1 MNNSSNYK
9 SYLKYKNKY
18 LNLKNQIAGT
28 SIKST
33 NLDKKVEPS
42 FSDLSKK
49 VPKEIFAE
57 IVKLGSCKNI
67 IK

>member
-1 MNNSSNYK
+1 MSDLYK
-9 SYLKYKNKY
+9 NKFIKYKNKY

-42 FSDLSKK
+42 FSDLSNG
-49 VPKEIFAE
+49 
-57 IVKLGSCKNI
+57 LLCS
-67 IK
+67 